1 MVNRRQRVNGKNRS
15 VTKEQVRRMI
25 RARKEKQILS
35 LNSSGTSTTAGTVTY
50 ISQIAEGDS
59 PDDRSGYQIRPVKH
73 LVHLQVDNAST
84 SMTRFIIVQDK
95 IAYGSAPTVGQIL
108 SSALPTNTI
117 NPIAIMN
124 GRYKILLDEMLT
136 TSATGKNIEYKS
148 VEIKMKG
155 VIHFI
160 GPTTS
165 SSDAGNN
172 AMFLLVISD
181 TATAYTSHHQLTYT
195 DA

>member
-1 MVNRRQRVNGKNRS
+1 MVYRKRRVNGGNKS
-15 VTKEQVRRMI
+15 VTKQQIRQMI

-50 ISQIAEGDS
+50 ISQVAEGDS

-73 LVHLQVDNAST
+73 LVHLQVENAST

-95 IAYGSAPTVGQIL
+95 FAYGSAPTVGQIL
-108 SSALPTNTI
+108 SSALATNTI
-117 NPIAIMN
+117 NPIAVMN

-136 TSATGKNIEYKS
+136 TSATGKNVEYKS
-148 VEIKMKG
+148 IEKRMKG

-160 GPTTS
+160 GPTSS

-181 TATAYTSHHQLTYT
+181 TATVYSTHHQLTYT